1 MKKFLS
7 LCVAATVAAFGFV
20 SCSGGGDNG
29 SGSPLTVK
37 GFKSGSR
44 QIVFNAASQIRVYSS
59 GSAIDNA
66 PNQGETRCDVY
77 GYLASAANTYSV
89 EVVYQVTMDE
99 QSGAITTGKLNIT
112 FDAMTLEDLNE
123 DTALLAD
130 LGVRVGNDD
139 DDENDDA
146 AEELAQE
153 PIVFEI
159 DYTTWTAS
167 STVGVLG
174 ADQGGDAGGDAGN
187 AGGAEQR
194 NNNFNV
200 YVRPL

>member
-59 GSAIDNA
+59 GSVLESA
-66 PNQGETRCDVY
+66 NQSETQCHVQ
-77 GYLASAANTYSV
+77 GYLATAASSYSV
-89 EVVYQVTMDE
+89 EVIYEVTMDE
-99 QSGAITTGKLNIT
+99 ESGAITAGSLNIS
-112 FDAMTLEDLNE
+112 FDTLTLEDINE

-130 LGVRVGNDD
+130 LGVRVNGD
-139 DDENDDA
+139 DDENGDNAA
-146 AEELAQE
+146 AEALAQA
-153 PIVFEI
+153 PIIFEI
-159 DYTTWTAS
+159 DYTSWTAR
-167 STVGVLG
+167 STVGVFNPNNN
-174 ADQGGDAGGDAGN
+174 ADDENDPEAN
-187 AGGAEQR
+187 R

-200 YVRPL
+200 YVRPR

>member
-1 MKKFLS
+1 MKKLLS

-29 SGSPLTVK
+29 PGSPLTIK

-59 GSAIDNA
+59 GSVIDNA

-77 GYLASAANTYSV
+77 GYLGTAADTYSAEIV
-89 EVVYQVTMDE
+89 YEVTIDGE
-99 QSGAITTGKLNIT
+99 SGAITAGRLNIT
-112 FDAMTLEDLNE
+112 FDDLTLEDINE

-139 DDENDDA
+139 DDDDAA

-153 PIVFEI
+153 PIVFDI
-159 DYTTWTAS
+159 DYTSWTAR

-174 ADQGGDAGGDAGN
+174 ENQGEDGGN
-187 AGGAEQR
+187 AGGEEQR

>member
-44 QIVFNAASQIRVYSS
+44 QIVFNAASQIRVYSRGDS
-59 GSAIDNA
+59 LEDA
-66 PNQGETRCDVY
+66 PDQGETRCDVH
-77 GYLASAANTYSV
+77 GYLATAASSYSV
-89 EVVYQVTMDE
+89 EVIYEVTMDE
-99 QSGAITTGKLNIT
+99 ESGAITAGSLNIT
-112 FDAMTLEDLNE
+112 FDNYTLEDINE

-130 LGVRVGNDD
+130 LGVRVNGD
-139 DDENDDA
+139 DDENGDNAA
-146 AEELAQE
+146 AEALAQA

-159 DYTTWTAS
+159 DYTSWTAR
-167 STVGVLG
+167 STVGVFNPNNN
-174 ADQGGDAGGDAGN
+174 ADGENDPEAN
-187 AGGAEQR
+187 R

-200 YVRPL
+200 YVRPR

>member
-29 SGSPLTVK
+29 SGSPLTIK

-44 QIVFNAASQIRVYSS
+44 QIVFNAASQIRVYSRGDS
-59 GSAIDNA
+59 LEDA
-66 PNQGETRCDVY
+66 PDQSETRCDVQ
-77 GYLASAANTYSV
+77 GYLATAAGTYSA

-99 QSGAITTGKLNIT
+99 ESGAITTGNLNIS
-112 FDAMTLEDLNE
+112 FDTLTLEDIND

-130 LGVRVGNDD
+130 LGVRVNGDD
-139 DDENDDA
+139 DADGDNAA
-146 AEELAQE
+146 AEALAQK

-159 DYTTWTAS
+159 DYTSWTAR

-174 ADQGGDAGGDAGN
+174 ENQGGEGGN

-200 YVRPL
+200 YVRPR